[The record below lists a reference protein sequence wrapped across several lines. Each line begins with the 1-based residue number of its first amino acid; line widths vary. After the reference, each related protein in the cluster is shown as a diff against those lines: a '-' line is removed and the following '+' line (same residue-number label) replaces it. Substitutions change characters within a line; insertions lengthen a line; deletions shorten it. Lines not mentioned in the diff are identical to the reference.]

1 LRIDRWGAKGGD
13 YTQGAPA
20 HRQYRGQLPGLL
32 GQLFPPPEKSGAT
45 VKFLVHWLIDWPRRV
60 AGYLGWLAP
69 LFARI
74 TVGWVFLWSGW
85 GKLHALPQVIEN
97 FIGWGIPAPHLL
109 APFTAGVE
117 FFGGL
122 FLLLG
127 LLTRIS
133 AGALGITMIVAIA
146 SAKWADVDSLETL
159 LGFDEFEYLALFLWL
174 AIAGPGV
181 VAVDHWLQRWYDR
194 NAGAARPGARAGGVS
209 G

>member
-1 LRIDRWGAKGGD
+1 MN
-13 YTQGAPA
+13 
-20 HRQYRGQLPGLL
+20 
-32 GQLFPPPEKSGAT
+32 
-45 VKFLVHWLIDWPRRV
+45 FLARWLIEWPQRV

-85 GKLHALPQVIEN
+85 GKLNNLTQVIDN
-97 FIGWGIPAPHLL
+97 FVGWGIPQPQLL
-109 APFTAGVE
+109 APFVSGVE

-133 AGALGITMIVAIA
+133 AGALGITMIVAIR
-146 SAKWADVDSLETL
+146 SAKWAEVDSLETL

-174 AIAGPGV
+174 AIAGAGPLS
-181 VAVDHWLQRWYDR
+181 VDAWFERRVKLRCR
-194 NAGAARPGARAGGVS
+194 PATAALAQ
-209 G
+209 